1 MITQNRLSCITKQT
15 KCGRQPGNA
24 ATEAGVEK
32 CWKYNNLLN
41 NYCFETVAIEIT
53 GVYGNSTAPYL

>member
-32 CWKYNNLLN
+32 C
-41 NYCFETVAIEIT
+41 
-53 GVYGNSTAPYL
+53 